1 MTPAE
6 RALWEAVRDSRR
18 GVRFRRQQVIG
29 RFIADFYCD
38 AARLVV
44 EIDGDIHDQQADYDA
59 ARDRQMT
66 ALGLRVLRFRNDQ
79 VLTDLSAVLAEID
92 AAIQSGVSTRTA
104 GEDLTPVPPLPAG
117 EGGGGPAPAGQPPQ
131 PGAAPPL
138 PMGEG
143 AGGEVH
149 LPLYEAKLLH
159 QFDHRWA
166 TYAGA
171 GARDLTAAEKADPH
185 HAVLPRYWVPAAAVE
200 ARLRDR
206 WDRRWLLGWRD
217 ICRSTDERTVIAS
230 LLPRAGVGH
239 KFPLLLS
246 DADACALSCL
256 YANLNSFVLDYVA
269 RQKIGGTSLTY
280 FYLKQ
285 FPILPP
291 DTYAQPCPWAPAET
305 LRDWIAARVL
315 ELVYTAWDLQPFAR
329 DCGYAGPP
337 FRWDETRRFRLRC
350 ELDAAYFH
358 LYGIARDGVE
368 DIMDTFPIVR
378 RKDEAA
384 HGEYRTKRVILEVYD
399 AMAAALAG
407 GAPYR
412 TVLDPPPADGWVAH
426 PHPQPLSRPAGE
438 R

>member
-1 MTPAE
+1 
-6 RALWEAVRDSRR
+6 
-18 GVRFRRQQVIG
+18 
-29 RFIADFYCD
+29 
-38 AARLVV
+38 
-44 EIDGDIHDQQADYDA
+44 
-59 ARDRQMT
+59 
-66 ALGLRVLRFRNDQ
+66 
-79 VLTDLSAVLAEID
+79 
-92 AAIQSGVSTRTA
+92 
-104 GEDLTPVPPLPAG
+104 
-117 EGGGGPAPAGQPPQ
+117 
-131 PGAAPPL
+131 
-138 PMGEG
+138 MGEG

-171 GARDLTAAEKADPH
+171 GARDLTPAEKADPH
-185 HAVLPRYWVPAAAVE
+185 CAVLPRYWVPAAAVE
-200 ARLRDR
+200 AHLRDR
-206 WDRRWLLGWRD
+206 WDRRWLLGWRN

-230 LLPRAGVGH
+230 LLPRVGVGNSCQ
-239 KFPLLLS
+239 LMLIS
-246 DADACALSCL
+246 VADALLAGCL
-256 YANLNSFVLDYVA
+256 QANLSTFALDYVA
-269 RQKIGGTSLTY
+269 RQKIGGANLTHG
-280 FYLKQ
+280 YLKQ
-285 FPILPP
+285 LPVLPP